1 VRILRAGASASGSRV
16 EADVKEMRREASAA
30 GGDGRL
36 SRRASADETR
46 VGEDGR
52 GGEEG
57 GREAGRRTTV
67 GFARRGSREDGAVSR
82 QGREEARAGGRD
94 SPRGRGGGGGWFRG
108 GGGGIRR
115 GVAVGVV
122 AGFAAGE
129 AERRVGFAGGGSL
142 HCPLNS

>member
-16 EADVKEMRREASAA
+16 EVDVKEMRREASAA

-52 GGEEG
+52 DGEEG

-82 QGREEARAGGRD
+82 RGRRD

-108 GGGGIRR
+108 GRGGAAGGIRR
-115 GVAVGVV
+115 RGQ
-122 AGFAAGE
+122 
-129 AERRVGFAGGGSL
+129 STL
-142 HCPLNS
+142 PP